1 MSVKEL
7 PMGNRN
13 FKPPRAKVK
22 CPRVISF
29 KSNSCKQM
37 CSPATYG
44 DNFRL
49 DQRPMLT
56 HPFRTVSLEA
66 YSSADHLMKKVMSNL
81 SASTADLM
89 RIIYIIQDSL

>member
-1 MSVKEL
+1 MSIKEL

-13 FKPPRAKVK
+13 LKSPGARG
-22 CPRVISF
+22 ISF
-29 KSNSCKQM
+29 KSNSCNPM
-37 CSPATYG
+37 CHPAIYG

-56 HPFRTVSLEA
+56 HLFRTESLEA

-89 RIIYIIQDSL
+89 RNIFIIQDS